1 MKTPSPI
8 PAIWVLFTPYLV
20 TWVQNEYGTGI
31 KVSGRTL
38 LELRPIPGI
47 REVLRKAVV
56 EDVGLNMKITNSMSQ
71 QRFELF
77 RMASGLQSIKAK
89 EYVPEEKKI
98 DAFLPVHVPPYLLTK
113 DGVLRPFSK
122 EMMLQHEVAANIGSK
137 VYNAF
142 WMAVHHFAQD
152 GSYAID
158 RDMLESFCEENGLG
172 DITIDDLRNQY
183 QRMKRNYFF
192 NKS

>member
-89 EYVPEEKKI
+89 EYVPDEKKGRFNG
-98 DAFLPVHVPPYLLTK
+98 AFNMLNTCGSLAGQLTA
-113 DGVLRPFSK
+113 GWLSYYMSSRTIIFLSCVVLFTAAMAIMGTNREHISK
-122 EMMLQHEVAANIGSK
+122 I
-137 VYNAF
+137 YN
-142 WMAVHHFAQD
+142 V
-152 GSYAID
+152 D
-158 RDMLESFCEENGLG
+158 R
-172 DITIDDLRNQY
+172 
-183 QRMKRNYFF
+183 
-192 NKS
+192 